1 MRFNVLTPLTT
12 SRTLARVGLW
22 ALAVGAYSLLPVW
35 KEDTRYDTVAD
46 LTPEIHA
53 ALTIVLGWLLVFR
66 TNTAYARWWEARTMW
81 GALVNSSRNLAA
93 KLGRLADLPPEA
105 RERTRQII
113 IAYPIVL
120 RDHLRG
126 EQSLEQVRHLIGDH
140 AEGVHV
146 PSALVG
152 RMYAELARCRTD
164 GSIDD
169 VELRIIDTELR
180 TLLEI
185 CGGCERIRNT
195 RIVRSYRVFAQQ
207 CIFLY
212 LATLPWGIVDSF
224 HWWTVPL
231 TVISSYFM
239 LGMETVA
246 EHIEEPFGLDEDDLN
261 LDVLCETIERTVEQ
275 IFGDKPAVTG
285 VVSDFGP

>member
-1 MRFNVLTPLTT
+1 MPYNILRPLTT
-12 SRTLARVGLW
+12 SRTLAKVGLW
-22 ALAVGAYSLLPVW
+22 ALAVGAYSTLAVW
-35 KEDTRYDTVAD
+35 KEYSAHED
-46 LTPEIHA
+46 LIDLAPEIHA

-66 TNTAYARWWEARTMW
+66 TNTAYARWWEARTLW

-93 KLGRLADLPPEA
+93 KLSRLANLPADA

-113 IAYPIVL
+113 VAYPLVL

-126 EQSLEQVRHLIGDH
+126 EQSIERVKDLIG
-140 AEGVHV
+140 EGSSDIHV
-146 PSALVG
+146 PSALVA
-152 RMYAELARCRTD
+152 RMYSELARCRAEQRL
-164 GSIDD
+164 GD
-169 VELRIIDTELR
+169 VELRIVDNELR

-195 RIVRSYRVFAQQ
+195 RIVRSYRIFAQQ
-207 CIFLY
+207 CIILY

-231 TVISSYFM
+231 TIISAYFM

-246 EHIEEPFGLDEDDLN
+246 EHIEEPFGLDEDDLD
-261 LDVLCETIERTVEQ
+261 LDVLCQTIERTVEQ
-275 IFGDKPAVTG
+275 IYG
-285 VVSDFGP
+285 VHDAGESNR

>member
-22 ALAVGAYSLLPVW
+22 ALAVGVYSLLPAW
-35 KEDTRYDTVAD
+35 IEQTRHENVAD
-46 LTPEIHA
+46 LPPEIHA

-66 TNTAYARWWEARTMW
+66 TNTAYARWWEARTLW
-81 GALVNSSRNLAA
+81 GALVNSCRNLAA
-93 KLGRLADLPPEA
+93 KLGRLANLPADA

-113 IAYPIVL
+113 VAYPLVL

-126 EQSLEQVRHLIGDH
+126 EQSLEHVKHLIGEDSNDI
-140 AEGVHV
+140 HV
-146 PSALVG
+146 PSALVA
-152 RMYAELARCRTD
+152 RMYSELARCRKEQRLAE
-164 GSIDD
+164 
-169 VELRIIDTELR
+169 VELRIVDNELR

-195 RIVRSYRVFAQQ
+195 RIVRSYRIFAQQ
-207 CIFLY
+207 CIMLY

-231 TVISSYFM
+231 TIISAYFM

-246 EHIEEPFGLDEDDLN
+246 EHIEEPFGLDEDDLD

-275 IFGDKPAVTG
+275 IYGDKPPAIIG
-285 VVSDFGP
+285 ESNL